1 MVLKIY
7 QALGKIFFS
16 CIYTPSGAPKDL
28 NSTDAWFDAEE
39 ELGCDRQSCK
49 EDKQTGKRDQGDS
62 KKEQNGC
69 SFLNK

>member
-1 MVLKIY
+1 MVLKNLHWYQKTLIIY
-7 QALGKIFFS
+7 IRTS
-16 CIYTPSGAPKDL
+16 SGAPKDL

-62 KKEQNGC
+62 KEQNGC
-69 SFLNK
+69 LSVF